1 MRRMSMLTRLA
12 IADLSKDAV
21 TLPESFLEE
30 FKKDNSSKVVM
41 IYSNQSKT
49 VHFFSLENGAE
60 WILKIQIEFFPPI
73 RSSNV
78 TKLLEILRDR
88 FDRIVFSTGIC
99 NYEDN
104 CLWEG
109 YATNVVL
116 PDLEEVKHELATV
129 PELKKFELDIKQ
141 A

>member
-1 MRRMSMLTRLA
+1 
-12 IADLSKDAV
+12 
-21 TLPESFLEE
+21 
-30 FKKDNSSKVVM
+30 M
-41 IYSNQSKT
+41 IYSHQSKT
-49 VHFFSLENGAE
+49 VHFFALNNGTD

-73 RSSNV
+73 QSSNV
-78 TKLLEILRDR
+78 TKLLEILNNY

-109 YATNVVL
+109 YTTNEVL
-116 PDLEEVKHELATV
+116 PDLEKVKQELATV
-129 PELKKFELDIKQ
+129 PELKTFELTLKQ

>member
-1 MRRMSMLTRLA
+1 MLTRMA
-12 IADLSKDAV
+12 IADLSKDAIV
-21 TLPESFLEE
+21 LPESFLEE
-30 FKKDNSSKVVM
+30 FKKDNSGKVVM

-49 VHFFSLENGAE
+49 VHFFSLKNGTD

-78 TKLLEILRDR
+78 TKLLEILRER

-99 NYEDN
+99 NYEEN

-109 YATNVVL
+109 YATNHIL
-116 PDLEEVKHELATV
+116 PDLDVVKQELAKV
-129 PELKKFELDIKQ
+129 PELKDIKLSIQ
-141 A
+141 DA

>member
-1 MRRMSMLTRLA
+1 MRKKDMLTRLA
-12 IADLSKDAV
+12 IADLTKNGIM
-21 TLPESFLEE
+21 LPKSFLED
-30 FKKDNSSKVVM
+30 FNKDDSNKLAM

-49 VHFFSLENGAE
+49 VHFFSLNGSD

-78 TKLLEILRDR
+78 TKLLDILNNY

-109 YATNVVL
+109 YATNDVL
-116 PDLEEVKHELATV
+116 PDLEVVKQELATV
-129 PELKKFELDIKQ
+129 PELKKFELYIKQ

>member
-1 MRRMSMLTRLA
+1 MLTRLA

-21 TLPESFLEE
+21 VLPESFLEE
-30 FKKDNSSKVVM
+30 FKKDNSGKVVM
-41 IYSNQSKT
+41 IYSTQSDT
-49 VHFFSLENGAE
+49 VHLFSLENGTD

-78 TKLLEILRDR
+78 TKLLEILRER
-88 FDRIVFSTGIC
+88 FDRIIFSTGIC
-99 NYEDN
+99 NYEEN

-109 YATNVVL
+109 YTTNHTPPNL
-116 PDLEEVKHELATV
+116 DEVKRELSTV
-129 PELKKFELDIKQ
+129 PELKHIELSILE

>member
-1 MRRMSMLTRLA
+1 MLTRLA
-12 IADLSKDAV
+12 IADLTKGDVILPDA
-21 TLPESFLEE
+21 FLEE
-30 FKKDNSSKVVM
+30 FNNDDSNKLAM

-49 VHFFSLENGAE
+49 VHFFSLNGSD

-78 TKLLEILRDR
+78 TKLLDILNNY

-109 YATNVVL
+109 YTTNEVL
-116 PDLEEVKHELATV
+116 PDLEEVKQELATV
-129 PELKKFELDIKQ
+129 PELKNFDLDIKQ

>member
-1 MRRMSMLTRLA
+1 MLTQLA
-12 IADLSKDAV
+12 IADLTKNGIM
-21 TLPESFLEE
+21 LPKSFLED
-30 FKKDNSSKVVM
+30 FKEDFNKDDSHKLAM

-49 VHFFSLENGAE
+49 VHFVSLKNGID

-78 TKLLEILRDR
+78 TKLLDILNNY

-109 YATNVVL
+109 YATNDVL
-116 PDLEEVKHELATV
+116 PDLEEVKQDLATV
-129 PELKKFELDIKQ
+129 PELKKFDLDIRQ

>member
-1 MRRMSMLTRLA
+1 MLTRLV
-12 IADLSKDAV
+12 IADLKKNGIMF
-21 TLPESFLEE
+21 PKSFLED
-30 FKKDNSSKVVM
+30 FKKDDSQKLAM
-41 IYSNQSKT
+41 IYSRQSKT
-49 VHFFSLENGAE
+49 VHFFSLKNGTE
-60 WILKIQIEFFPPI
+60 WILKVQIEFFPPI

-78 TKLLEILRDR
+78 TKLLEILNNY

-109 YATNVVL
+109 YTTNDVL
-116 PDLEEVKHELATV
+116 PDLEEVKQELATV
-129 PELKKFELDIKQ
+129 PELKNFELSIQQ

>member
-1 MRRMSMLTRLA
+1 MLTRLV
-12 IADLSKDAV
+12 IADLKKNGIM
-21 TLPESFLEE
+21 LPKSFLED
-30 FKKDNSSKVVM
+30 FNKDNSQKIAM
-41 IYSNQSKT
+41 IYSHQSKT
-49 VHFFSLENGAE
+49 VHFFSLKNGAD

-78 TKLLEILRDR
+78 TKLLDILNNY
-88 FDRIVFSTGIC
+88 FNRIVFSTGIC

-109 YATNVVL
+109 YTTNDVL
-116 PDLEEVKHELATV
+116 PDLEEVKQELATV
-129 PELKKFELDIKQ
+129 PELKNFELSIQQ